1 MIRRRR
7 RLTGF
12 GKTNPNNLVSV
23 GNKISERDANS
34 LSVYLLNFS
43 KKYSFADEV
52 LDFFFYIIRVK
63 NRQDFLE
70 QIFNFE
76 IEKLYLQKKLHF
88 LETVKK
94 SISEKIK
101 NDGKLKIE
109 KTLNII
115 FGKEVEENSKA
126 DESTESIESAD
137 ENELFDK
144 KNSATIINY
153 YLKNRKELSD
163 EIYCGFAE
171 DRDCCDRV
179 PFGHPSDYFGLCFA
193 RILAILGEEEIR
205 NVMAFS
211 LFYKNTKEE
220 PETLKESFKKFC
232 EKRTKIPARVLNNFY
247 DCSALQI
254 VIDFA
259 SLNETEASLL
269 KMFYM
274 QKRFASFSELEDNI
288 NRENWMF
295 FYATLLGVQE
305 SEIAK
310 ALRADKP
317 LMFYGL
323 VKKNRR
329 TELYMLGDDVLT
341 CITAG
346 DMSTFFTSVLREIE
360 VKPYALESFSC
371 NEENTKIVQK
381 LLKGDQNVN
390 ILLYGA
396 PGSGKTEFAKS
407 IINSVGKKVLLFKND
422 LELNEDEN
430 VICALNRISAVN
442 QGNDA
447 VIVVDEADKL
457 LGTANKN
464 FSFGPVSGSFP
475 SEQKGPINKMMEES
489 KNQIIWI
496 TNYTNQIDE
505 STKRRFTF
513 SIEFNP
519 MSEETLKKITL
530 TKLSDIPFSDKM
542 KNQVSELCT
551 KYKIT
556 GASVENIRKM
566 ILSIQSANAADS
578 KNESEEEEL
587 SEIDRILVS
596 NSSLLHGKAKMREKQ
611 CASYDISVLN
621 TSMDADKI
629 VKMISNAKRFSEK
642 HKGTESGI
650 RLLFFGASG
659 TGKTEFT
666 RYIADKL
673 DMKITIMRASD
684 ILDSYVGGTE
694 QKIAAA
700 FAQAEQTGNILL
712 FDEAD
717 SFFYDRENAMR
728 SWERTSV
735 NEFLTQIE
743 EFSGILICT
752 TNLKKILDPAVNR
765 RFHLSCEF
773 KPLNE
778 QGIEKLLGK
787 FFSSLEFSDSQI
799 RELAESNSL
808 TPGDF
813 GALASRLRFM
823 EEDEYNA
830 ENIVDELFTLQK
842 QKKNSDVYESKIGF

>member
-1 MIRRRR
+1 MARRRR
-7 RLTGF
+7 IRSDFF
-12 GKTNPNNLVSV
+12 GSRTSSEISV
-23 GNKISERDANS
+23 GNKISERDSDTLA
-34 LSVYLLNFS
+34 VYLLNFS
-43 KKYSFADEV
+43 KKYSFSDEV
-52 LDFFFYIIRVK
+52 IDLFFYIINVK
-63 NRQDFLE
+63 NRKDFLK

-88 LETVKK
+88 TTTLKK
-94 SISEKIK
+94 SISEKLK
-101 NDGKLKIE
+101 NDDEVKTE
-109 KTLNII
+109 KELNIL
-115 FGKEVEENSKA
+115 FGNEAEENTNA
-126 DESTESIESAD
+126 IEPMESLESAD
-137 ENELFDK
+137 EKELFDK
-144 KNSATIINY
+144 KNSTTIINY
-153 YLKNRKELSD
+153 YLKNREELSD
-163 EIYCGFAE
+163 NLECDFVE
-171 DRDCCDRV
+171 DRDSYDKVRFRCS
-179 PFGHPSDYFGLCFA
+179 GYLEETFA
-193 RILAILGEEEIR
+193 RILAILGENEIR

-211 LFYKNTKEE
+211 FFYHNTKEDA
-220 PETLKESFKKFC
+220 ETLKESFSKFC
-232 EKRTKIPARVLNNFY
+232 EKRTKIPARALNNFY

-259 SLNETEASLL
+259 SLNETEARLL

-274 QKRFASFSELEDNI
+274 QKRFEPFSELEDNI

-295 FYATLLGVQE
+295 FYSTLLDIQE
-305 SEIAK
+305 SEVAK
-310 ALRADKP
+310 LLRADKP
-317 LMFYGL
+317 LLFYGL

-329 TELYMLGDDVLT
+329 TEFYMFGDDVLT

-371 NEENTKIVQK
+371 NEENVRIVQK
-381 LLKGDQNVN
+381 LLKGGQNVN

-430 VICALNRISAVN
+430 VICSVNRISAVN

-447 VIVVDEADKL
+447 VIVIDEADKL
-457 LGTANKN
+457 LGTSNSS
-464 FSFGPVSGSFP
+464 FSFGPISGSVP
-475 SEQKGPINKMMEES
+475 SSQKGPINKMMEES

-519 MSEETLKKITL
+519 MNEETLKNITL
-530 TKLSDIPFSDKM
+530 TKLSDIPISDKM
-542 KNQVSELCT
+542 KNEISELCT

-556 GASVENIRKM
+556 GASVENVRKM
-566 ILSIQSANAADS
+566 ILSIQNENAAGGT
-578 KNESEEEEL
+578 KETEEEEL
-587 SEIDRILVS
+587 SEIDRLLVS
-596 NSSLLHGKAKMREKQ
+596 NSRLLYGKAKMREKQ
-611 CASYDISVLN
+611 CAAYDMSVLN
-621 TSMDADKI
+621 TSMEADKI

-642 HKGTESGI
+642 HKGTESGV

-659 TGKTEFT
+659 TGKTEFA

-700 FAQAEQTGNILL
+700 FAQAEQSGNILL

-735 NEFLTQIE
+735 NEFLTQME

-787 FFSSLEFSDSQI
+787 FFSSLEFSHSQI

-823 EEDEYNA
+823 DEDEYNS
-830 ENIVDELFTLQK
+830 ENIVNELFTLQK
-842 QKKNSDVYESKIGF
+842 QKKNSDVYENKIGF